1 MTHPRILPGGAL
13 AAAELYTAR
22 LGTRRPLSMAAA
34 GDLHDVTRQAV
45 SDALRDPRRYAREVP
60 AGRRPRAGAAAR
72 RQVTIRFPA
81 FELRNAWGVSVRL
94 TDAELAA
101 WQRAAGEQSLQD
113 WVRSL
118 PGIAAGAGGAE
129 VRRVANAAALIPM

>member
-1 MTHPRILPGGAL
+1 MTSPPILPGGAL

-22 LGTRRPLSMAAA
+22 RDTRRPLSMADA
-34 GDLHDVTRQAV
+34 GELHDVTRQAV
-45 SDALRDPRRYAREVP
+45 SAALRDPRRYAREVP
-60 AGRRPRAGAAAR
+60 AGRKPRAGAAAR

-94 TDAELAA
+94 TDAEFTA
-101 WQRAAGEQSLQD
+101 WQRTAGEQSLQD

-118 PGIAAGAGGAE
+118 PGISAGAGGAE
-129 VRRVANAAALIPM
+129 VRRIANAATIRA

>member
-1 MTHPRILPGGAL
+1 VTSRILPGGAL

-22 LGTRRPLSMAAA
+22 RDTRRPLSMAAA

-45 SDALRDPRRYAREVP
+45 SDALRNPGRYAREVP
-60 AGRRPRAGAAAR
+60 AGRKPRAGAAAR
-72 RQVTIRFPA
+72 RQVTIALADGR
-81 FELRNAWGVSVRL
+81 VSVRL

-101 WQRAAGEQSLQD
+101 WQRAAGERSLQD

-118 PGIAAGAGGAE
+118 PGITAGAGGAE
-129 VRRVANAAALIPM
+129 VRRVVNAAAICA

>member
-1 MTHPRILPGGAL
+1 MTRRILPGGAL

-34 GDLHDVTRQAV
+34 GALHDVTRQAV

-60 AGRRPRAGAAAR
+60 AGRKPRAGAAAR
-72 RQVTIRFPA
+72 RQVTIAFPA
-81 FELRNAWGVSVRL
+81 FELHHARRVSVRL

-118 PGIAAGAGGAE
+118 PGIAAGAGAE
-129 VRRVANAAALIPM
+129 VRRVANAAALIPVE